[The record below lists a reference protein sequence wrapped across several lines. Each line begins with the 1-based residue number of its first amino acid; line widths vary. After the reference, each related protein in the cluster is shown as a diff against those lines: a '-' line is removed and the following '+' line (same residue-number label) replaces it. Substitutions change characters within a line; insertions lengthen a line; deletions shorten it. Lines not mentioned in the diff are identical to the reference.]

1 MTINGLSCKLIDK
14 KGKKAEIEI
23 EGQIVNVSSEYLPQS
38 LKIGEEIKVHFLSVN
53 QEKLHEKE
61 LAQAILAEI
70 LNGK

>member
-1 MTINGLSCKLIDK
+1 MTINSLSCKLIDK

-23 EGQIVNVSSEYLPQS
+23 EGQMVNISSDYLPRS
-38 LKIGEEIKVHFLSVN
+38 LEIGEEIKLHFLSVN

-61 LAQAILAEI
+61 LAQAILEEI